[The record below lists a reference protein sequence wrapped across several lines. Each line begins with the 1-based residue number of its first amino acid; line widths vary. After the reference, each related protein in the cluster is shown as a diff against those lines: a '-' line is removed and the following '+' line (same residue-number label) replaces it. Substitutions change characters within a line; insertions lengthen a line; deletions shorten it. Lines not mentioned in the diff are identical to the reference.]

1 MSGGA
6 PKKTVYIT
14 GGLGLIGLAICKKFL
29 VNGYNCIALE
39 QHEQKIESKNKDNI
53 QIESFDVTDFESI
66 QQNINMIFNSDRPKP
81 DVWIN
86 CAYPKTTE
94 FSKSREGQLKQK
106 EWRDN
111 IDIQLNSA
119 CLISSEVAS
128 QMAKRGSGAIVNV
141 ASIYGMRAPRLQI
154 YNDTDLGTPPAYT
167 AIKAGLINYS
177 RQLASFYA
185 DKGVRVNCV
194 SPGGVFNQQDEVF
207 LENYANIVPIGRLA
221 AAVEIAGPVLFLCSD
236 DASYITG
243 VNLPVDGGWTA
254 Q

>member
-1 MSGGA
+1 
-6 PKKTVYIT
+6 
-14 GGLGLIGLAICKKFL
+14 
-29 VNGYNCIALE
+29 
-39 QHEQKIESKNKDNI
+39 
-53 QIESFDVTDFESI
+53 
-66 QQNINMIFNSDRPKP
+66 
-81 DVWIN
+81 
-86 CAYPKTTE
+86 
-94 FSKSREGQLKQK
+94 
-106 EWRDN
+106 
-111 IDIQLNSA
+111 
-119 CLISSEVAS
+119 
-128 QMAKRGSGAIVNV
+128 MAKRGSGAIVNV